1 MTAELELLTFEALAG
16 RIEQFHTHARS
27 DNARAGWK
35 ELLGIARRLGGSA
48 DGTIDPAI
56 GRRWALT
63 KVRLSG
69 YQGIGAGTPL
79 EIDLD
84 PTPGITVLHGPN
96 GSGKSSITDAI
107 ETALQ
112 GAPRVPVATGTGGKT
127 PLWERVHTNRD
138 ADQAEVELSLVCES
152 ETLTISCRL
161 DGNGLPT
168 DHSCRISSQSSSR
181 SIELANTTWNS
192 ALTGHRPIFAYAAVE
207 RQVQLARDLQGFL
220 ESLLAFGGCFQ
231 SFKHAVDTAATSSQ
245 NNKQE
250 WDRALAS
257 AQSTVNQVDQERN
270 TSGSRTLEPLVWPV
284 VTDDPD
290 QWLSEQGLAATG
302 SAVQEITDDH
312 LNRLVTTASEAKR
325 EVDQLREHETSL
337 LARLAI
343 PLRQLHKAAKDLASP
358 GTLCPVCQTSDVEW
372 LAALASSISDLTD
385 LSTLENAAI
394 SKISTLREAVE
405 HDLAAIHNVIR
416 ADLQG
421 SDAVLPGQNE
431 GDRFLAAVRRD
442 GARPGNDVRSSMD
455 ALCAWVD
462 SGELASLVAKAKEA
476 SDQLRQWRLARREGV
491 EAFIST
497 WRRVGA
503 SARNYAA
510 WESAAKCLRTLQDT
524 LRKERT
530 EALQAQTA
538 LRLQRLLADAG
549 LTVRSISVQGT
560 KASIEILDQEKKPM
574 TLAMLS
580 AGQRNA
586 VLLAPLLAAS
596 GPGPFGFLILDD
608 PVHAFDQVRVD
619 LVASILAEMASD
631 RRIIVLT
638 HDERLREHLVASD
651 SNCDVRAIERDPLGG
666 TVTVK
671 PVEQVWEV
679 LLQDA
684 ESVLDLATHRETLN
698 GGNATDI
705 VRGLCRQAVDNAL
718 RHFII
723 RRSTRVGKSPDADL
737 GLLDEAQTTRD
748 RLARATNIVGGDVGF
763 SDALKA
769 ATSHVRQYLD
779 GWNRAAHGNAPLT
792 DATADEIKA
801 AREACQA
808 LMSAA
813 L

>member
-1 MTAELELLTFEALAG
+1 MTAELELLTFEALAE
-16 RIEQFHTHARS
+16 RIEAFQTNARS
-27 DNARAGWK
+27 DDVIAGWK
-35 ELLGIARRLGGSA
+35 ELIGIARRLGGSTDA
-48 DGTIDPAI
+48 TVDPAI
-56 GRRWALT
+56 GYRWALT

-69 YQGIGAGTPL
+69 YQGIGAGTSL

-112 GAPRVPVATGTGGKT
+112 GAPREPVVTGTGGKT

-138 ADQAEVELSLVCES
+138 ADEAEVELSLVCEG
-152 ETLTISCRL
+152 ETLTITCRL

-168 DHSCRISSQSSSR
+168 DHSCRISSQNSSK
-181 SIELANTTWNS
+181 SIELANTTWTS
-192 ALTGHRPIFAYAAVE
+192 ALAGHRPIFAYAAVE

-220 ESLLAFGGCFQ
+220 ESLLAFGGCFEA
-231 SFKHAVDTAATSSQ
+231 FKQAVDTAAASSKTS
-245 NNKQE
+245 KQE
-250 WDRALAS
+250 WDRVLAS
-257 AQSTVNQVDQERN
+257 AQSTVSQADQELN

-290 QWLSEQGLAATG
+290 QWLSDQGLAETG

-312 LNRLVTTASEAKR
+312 LNRLVTAASEAKR
-325 EVDQLREHETSL
+325 AVDQLREHETSL

-358 GTLCPVCQTSDVEW
+358 GTLCPVCQTTDVEW
-372 LAALASSISDLTD
+372 LASLASSMTDLTD
-385 LSTLENAAI
+385 LSTLESDAI
-394 SKISTLREAVE
+394 AKIITLRETIE
-405 HDLAAIHNVIR
+405 RDLAAVHNVIG
-416 ADLQG
+416 ADAQG
-421 SDAVLPGQNE
+421 SDAILPGQNE
-431 GDRFLAAVRRD
+431 GDTFLAAVRRD
-442 GARPGNDVRSSMD
+442 GASPGNAVRSSLEV
-455 ALCAWVD
+455 LCAWVD
-462 SGELASLVAKAKEA
+462 SEELPSIVAQAKEA
-476 SDQLRQWRLARREGV
+476 SDQLRQWRLIRRESV
-491 EAFIST
+491 DAFIST

-503 SARNYAA
+503 SARQYAT
-510 WESAAKCLRTLQDT
+510 WESATKCLGTLQNT

-538 LRLQRLLADAG
+538 RRVRRLLADAG

-560 KASIEILDQEKKPM
+560 KASIEILDQEQKAM

-608 PVHAFDQVRVD
+608 PVHAFDQMRVD
-619 LVASILAEMASD
+619 LIASILAEMATD

-638 HDERLREHLVASD
+638 HDERLREHLVARD
-651 SNCDVRAIERDPLGG
+651 TRCDVRAVERDPLGG

-684 ESVLDLATHRETLN
+684 ESVLHLAIDGEMVKGR
-698 GGNATDI
+698 NATDI
-705 VRGLCRQAVDNAL
+705 VRGLCRQALDNAV
-718 RHFII
+718 RQFII
-723 RRSTRVGKSPDADL
+723 QRSSRVGGSPGADL
-737 GLLDEAQTTRD
+737 GVLDEAQTTRD
-748 RLARATNIVGGDVGF
+748 RLARASDIVGEDGGF

-779 GWNRAAHGNAPLT
+779 GWNRAAHGNVPLT
-792 DATADEIKA
+792 DAGADEIKA

>member
-1 MTAELELLTFEALAG
+1 MTAELELLTFEALAE
-16 RIEQFHTHARS
+16 RIKAFHANARS
-27 DNARAGWK
+27 DDVRAGWK
-35 ELLGIARRLGGSA
+35 ELIGIAQKLGGSA

-56 GRRWALT
+56 GYRWALT

-84 PTPGITVLHGPN
+84 PTPGITILHGPN

-138 ADQAEVELSLVCES
+138 SDIAEVELSLVCES
-152 ETLTISCRL
+152 ETLTITCRL

-192 ALTGHRPIFAYAAVE
+192 ALAGHRPVFAYAAVE

-220 ESLLAFGGCFQ
+220 ESLLAFGGCFEA
-231 SFKHAVDTAATSSQ
+231 FKYAVDTAASSSK
-245 NNKQE
+245 NDKQE
-250 WDRALAS
+250 WDKALAS

-290 QWLSEQGLAATG
+290 QWLSEQGLAETG

-312 LNRLVTTASEAKR
+312 LNRLVTAASQAKR
-325 EVDQLREHETSL
+325 AVDQLREHETSL

-372 LAALASSISDLTD
+372 LASLATSISDLTD
-385 LSTLENAAI
+385 LSTLEDAAT

-405 HDLAAIHNVIR
+405 HDLAAIHNVIG
-416 ADLQG
+416 ATAEG
-421 SDAVLPGQNE
+421 SDAVLAGQHE
-431 GDRFLAAVRRD
+431 GDTFRAAVGRD
-442 GARPGNDVRSSMD
+442 GPRPGNAVRSSLEV
-455 ALCAWVD
+455 LCAWVD
-462 SGELASLVAKAKEA
+462 SEELVSLVAKAKEA
-476 SDQLRQWRLARREGV
+476 SDQLRQWRLTRREGV
-491 EAFIST
+491 DAFIST

-538 LRLQRLLADAG
+538 LRVRHLLADAG

-560 KASIEILDQEKKPM
+560 KASIEILDQEQKAM

-608 PVHAFDQVRVD
+608 PVHAFDQMRVD

-638 HDERLREHLVASD
+638 HDERLREHLVARD
-651 SNCDVRAIERDPLGG
+651 SNCDVRAVERDPLGG

-684 ESVLDLATHRETLN
+684 ASVLHLATHGETVN
-698 GGNATDI
+698 GRSATGI
-705 VRGLCRQAVDNAL
+705 VRGLCRQALDNAV
-718 RHFII
+718 RQFII
-723 RRSTRVGKSPDADL
+723 QRSSRLGESPGADL
-737 GLLDEAQTTRD
+737 GLLDEAQTTRG
-748 RLARATNIVGGDVGF
+748 RLARASDIVGEGGGF

-769 ATSHVRQYLD
+769 ATSHVWQYLD
-779 GWNRAAHGNAPLT
+779 AWNCAAHGNAPLT

-801 AREACQA
+801 ASEACQA
-808 LMSAA
+808 LMSTA